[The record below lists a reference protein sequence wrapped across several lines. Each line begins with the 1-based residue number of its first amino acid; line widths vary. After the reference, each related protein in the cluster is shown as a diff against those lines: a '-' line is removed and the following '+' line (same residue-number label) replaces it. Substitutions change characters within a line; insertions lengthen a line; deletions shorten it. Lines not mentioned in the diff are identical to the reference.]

1 MDQVLKKKQ
10 TEAKNATVSQPVA
23 PTPVK
28 TEEPHKVQTIKLK
41 SVSTTHETKK
51 HINLTNYNQ
60 IKNNSSE
67 VKKSTEIKLK
77 KLNITAIG
85 ALSDQKNKQ
94 SVSSNETQKVI

>member
-1 MDQVLKKKQ
+1 
-10 TEAKNATVSQPVA
+10 
-23 PTPVK
+23 
-28 TEEPHKVQTIKLK
+28 
-41 SVSTTHETKK
+41 
-51 HINLTNYNQ
+51 
-60 IKNNSSE
+60 